1 MILALYVFIIFIGLL
16 LAQEVFRRFPK
27 LALGVFSILSALLI
41 LQWIKQGIRI
51 DWFNDAKVFSVAFAV
66 IWFSVFRM
74 TSFGETKFAKAGIYL
89 ILVVNMLEAIT
100 RDVLAGGTAHY
111 LNAIAGILLIV
122 TLRNIDSISV
132 TKDKFK
138 DVVWDK
144 MTLMWII
151 GNTLWD
157 WTFVYLNFV
166 SVSAIHIAVLGAPLV
181 IAFINK
187 GRWLQVRTLTLGTYL
202 FSYFFLA
209 AKLYS
214 HVESYFWKNE
224 TFEYAIATA
233 SFIFM
238 LIYVITFL
246 RSSGMQQKGI

>member
-1 MILALYVFIIFIGLL
+1 MLALYVFIIFIVLL
-16 LAQEVFRRFPK
+16 LAQEIFRRFPK
-27 LALGVFSILSALLI
+27 FALCIFSILSALLV
-41 LQWIKQGIRI
+41 LQWINKGIRL

-66 IWFSVFRM
+66 VWFSVFRM
-74 TSFGETKFAKAGIYL
+74 TSFGNTKFAKVGIYL
-89 ILVVNMLEAIT
+89 ILVANMLEAIA
-100 RDVLAGGTAHY
+100 RDILAGGTAHY
-111 LNAIAGILLIV
+111 LNAIAGILLII
-122 TLRNIDSISV
+122 TLRNIDSINV

-181 IAFINK
+181 IAFLHK

-214 HVESYFWKNE
+214 HVESYSWKNE
-224 TFEYAIATA
+224 TFEYAVASA

-238 LIYVITFL
+238 FIYAITFL
-246 RSSGMQQKGI
+246 RSSGMQRKGA